1 MGIYP
6 IGCQKKYTEG
16 ELPSKLLNSHIFPFF
31 LQRRNAVLFHDRDS
45 LRKGLHSHLRKR
57 MAKNPICV

>member
-31 LQRRNAVLFHDRDS
+31 FC
-45 LRKGLHSHLRKR
+45 KGETLYYSMTEIASEKGYIHT
-57 MAKNPICV
+57 